1 MTQGIDE
8 HWVGIV
14 KSLQQIEGIS
24 TIAIYIQSERN
35 KQQGK
40 VTDKKAININPMV
53 ISVCT

>member
-24 TIAIYIQSERN
+24 TIAIDIQSERN

>member
-24 TIAIYIQSERN
+24 TIAIDIQSERN

-40 VTDKKAININPMV
+40 VTDKRAININPMV